1 MTMQPITGLGG
12 EKLIFSKLA
21 KVVGGTEDKEDHS
34 LLETLLV
41 VHPLLGVE
49 VLIGEAI
56 KVPSSQH

>member
-1 MTMQPITGLGG
+1 MTMQPITGLSG
-12 EKLIFSKLA
+12 EMLIFSKLA
-21 KVVGGTEDKEDHS
+21 EVVGGTEDKEDHS